1 MLQKLEQSHK
11 LLSFRVKYKQ
21 KRIQIVEKNGIEMK
35 GKKSRKIDKFL
46 CASMLNEIHEF
57 KYKTKQKYIFRKL
70 LVSVFKIIL

>member
-1 MLQKLEQSHK
+1 
-11 LLSFRVKYKQ
+11 
-21 KRIQIVEKNGIEMK
+21 MK